1 MDSKALLIWCSSL
14 LLVLQPHFTS
24 GQTSVVK
31 GVYWFYDSGFAAS
44 SINSPLFTHLLCAF
58 ADLDPNTSQVTIS
71 SSNQAPFRAFTETVQ
86 LKNPSIKTLLSI
98 GGGGSSSSDFA
109 SMASQSSS
117 RKSFI
122 DSSINLARSY
132 NFHGLDLDWEFPPN
146 STVMA
151 NFGTLLN
158 EWRAA
163 VDSEYSSN
171 TSSPK
176 LLLTAAVYYSSIHD
190 GVSYPVQDIANSLD
204 WINVMAYDFYGPGWS
219 EVTGPPAALYNPG
232 NQVSGDS
239 GITAWLQAGLSAKKI
254 VLGLP
259 FYGRAWRLADANN
272 HGLFAATTGA
282 AELNDGAPGYRQ
294 IREFISEN
302 SATTTTVYNETV
314 VTDYLY
320 SGTTWIGYD
329 DTQSISSKVSYVK
342 TKGLLGYFAW
352 QVGAD
357 FNDILSTQA
366 FEAWGA

>member
-1 MDSKALLIWCSSL
+1 MLSQDLLRLVRLFLNWLQKAIL
-14 LLVLQPHFTS
+14 
-24 GQTSVVK
+24 
-31 GVYWFYDSGFAAS
+31 
-44 SINSPLFTHLLCAF
+44 
-58 ADLDPNTSQVTIS
+58 SQVTLELGGKS
-71 SSNQAPFRAFTETVQ
+71 PFIMCEDADIDHAVE
-86 LKNPSIKTLLSI
+86 LAH
-98 GGGGSSSSDFA
+98 FA
-109 SMASQSSS
+109 LFF
-117 RKSFI
+117 K
-122 DSSINLARSY
+122 
-132 NFHGLDLDWEFPPN
+132 
-146 STVMA
+146 
-151 NFGTLLN
+151 
-158 EWRAA
+158 
-163 VDSEYSSN
+163 
-171 TSSPK
+171 
-176 LLLTAAVYYSSIHD
+176 
-190 GVSYPVQDIANSLD
+190 QDIANSLD

-232 NQVSGDS
+232 NQVSGDA

-357 FNDILSTQA
+357 FNDILSTQ
-366 FEAWGA
+366 ESKIVMRG